1 MTFSIVAIDNERK
14 EVGFAIASCFWNAG
28 QVGFAKAGAGAIVSQ
43 AQGNWEFIPAFY
55 QKLDQSLDLK
65 EILEHFRSM
74 DDNIENRQVGM
85 VAFRGGSLA
94 FTGTNVSSSFQ
105 RTGTDYSCQGN
116 ILVGREVIDDMA
128 EAFEKSEGPLADRLY
143 AALKAGDDAGG
154 DMRGKISA
162 RVYVERDGISP
173 LSNVTTDF
181 NVEEHAEP
189 VREIG
194 RLLALRKD
202 IIKGWK
208 LSESASKAEG
218 EEKQKAISEL
228 EEFLKGR
235 EDRLFLDFFS
245 ELAEFQ
251 LQSGNREKAIETLRT
266 VVRISPGM
274 AATIDPSFK
283 EDVLG

>member
-1 MTFSIVAIDNERK
+1 
-14 EVGFAIASCFWNAG
+14 
-28 QVGFAKAGAGAIVSQ
+28 
-43 AQGNWEFIPAFY
+43 
-55 QKLDQSLDLK
+55 
-65 EILEHFRSM
+65 
-74 DDNIENRQVGM
+74 
-85 VAFRGGSLA
+85 
-94 FTGTNVSSSFQ
+94 
-105 RTGTDYSCQGN
+105 
-116 ILVGREVIDDMA
+116 
-128 EAFEKSEGPLADRLY
+128 
-143 AALKAGDDAGG
+143 
-154 DMRGKISA
+154 MRGKISA

>member
-116 ILVGREVIDDMA
+116 ILVGREVITWQKPSRRA
-128 EAFEKSEGPLADRLY
+128 KGPWQTDSMQHSRPATMR
-143 AALKAGDDAGG
+143 AAICAG
-154 DMRGKISA
+154 R
-162 RVYVERDGISP
+162 
-173 LSNVTTDF
+173 
-181 NVEEHAEP
+181 
-189 VREIG
+189 
-194 RLLALRKD
+194 
-202 IIKGWK
+202 
-208 LSESASKAEG
+208 
-218 EEKQKAISEL
+218 
-228 EEFLKGR
+228 
-235 EDRLFLDFFS
+235 
-245 ELAEFQ
+245 
-251 LQSGNREKAIETLRT
+251 
-266 VVRISPGM
+266 
-274 AATIDPSFK
+274 
-283 EDVLG
+283 